1 MPCVKHAGAPLEN
14 ATFDEENMESIS
26 EFAEQII
33 SCGAHRIVLSGPRG
47 EKRYKKSTFS
57 LVNGQYFIERL
68 TEKQAFHEYCEKNEA
83 AMCICSD
90 IEGYTQVNA
99 WNGEREFTAKLT
111 KKGNLL
117 TGSRAC
123 TAAPKAVESQNRKK
137 KYILAE
143 GTVIPPLAD
152 MGVMTSNG
160 AVHKAMYD
168 KFKQINRFL
177 EFIDEIVKDEAVDGE
192 NNDAENKPMRIIDF
206 GCGKSYLTFI
216 VYYYF
221 TFIRKIP
228 VQMTGVD
235 LKEDVIDFCTK
246 LAEKYGYS
254 NLHFQAGDIA
264 DCAADETIDMVITL
278 HACDTATDYAL
289 YNAVKRGAKY
299 ILSVPC
305 CQHELAGKADYAALP
320 IFDDNGILRER
331 VSALITDS
339 IRQKLLTACGYRTG
353 LMEFVDLSHTPKNLL
368 LRAKKTNL
376 TERTRRSALKTAEDT
391 LEVLKTEQKLHE
403 LLKKDGY
410 FD

>member
-1 MPCVKHAGAPLEN
+1 MTEKTAEML
-14 ATFDEENMESIS
+14 DE
-26 EFAEQII
+26 II
-33 SCGAHRIVLSGPRG
+33 ASNPHKIVLGGGKGEYRKIVCGKKQISGKLVYQLEKYTDKQVFHENIG
-47 EKRYKKSTFS
+47 EEDLKGTLGGYIGENFRQLNSFAVGYDYELRVSKKGEPHLTRKKSDK
-57 LVNGQYFIERL
+57 
-68 TEKQAFHEYCEKNEA
+68 KQVT
-83 AMCICSD
+83 I
-90 IEGYTQVNA
+90 Q
-99 WNGEREFTAKLT
+99 
-111 KKGNLL
+111 GN
-117 TGSRAC
+117 
-123 TAAPKAVESQNRKK
+123 NRKK
-137 KYILAE
+137 KYILEE
-143 GTVIPPLAD
+143 GMDIPVFKELGIFTKDGKVAKP
-152 MGVMTSNG
+152 
-160 AVHKAMYD
+160 MYD

-177 EFIDEIVKDEAVDGE
+177 EFIDEIVKYETVDGE
-192 NNDAENKPMRIIDF
+192 NNDAEKKPMRIIDF